1 MATIIFT
8 DFAASFQR
16 TELHWSHSNYQQKFK
31 KLPSRLK
38 YGLAFYIIL
47 FNNIWW
53 FQNECTRVVIAL
65 GIAQFW
71 SEIKLLATKSNHTP
85 NIVITRLISDQIV
98 LLSVQLPLFLETPSN
113 WVLSADLFPA
123 HVSWFIIIF
132 YVKIFGFGFSRFMN
146 RLPDKYITY

>member
-1 MATIIFT
+1 MPRHFNAQNFT
-8 DFAASFQR
+8 EAIPSKVR
-16 TELHWSHSNYQQKFK
+16 TCILYNFIQQHLMISKWMYKSGNCTWYRAILIWNQTFSYKIKSHSQY
-31 KLPSRLK
+31 
-38 YGLAFYIIL
+38 
-47 FNNIWW
+47 
-53 FQNECTRVVIAL
+53 C
-65 GIAQFW
+65 
-71 SEIKLLATKSNHTP
+71 NHA
-85 NIVITRLISDQIV
+85 IDSDQIV